1 MYILCTRS
9 SFSRHHPTL
18 ALKQIKIKPNASL
31 DANQQKAKL
40 NKQSKRTE
48 LFGDPFLLCYI
59 GCDLV
64 VFVFCFFFSCFW
76 QSDHALSFAGFV
88 VEAARISALTLFLCA
103 LSSPLDLA
111 KMLSRQNDMILYSKD
126 VLNSKT

>member
-1 MYILCTRS
+1 MHVVPSAIVI
-9 SFSRHHPTL
+9 RH
-18 ALKQIKIKPNASL
+18 IKINPRASL

-59 GCDLV
+59 GRDFV
-64 VFVFCFFFSCFW
+64 VFFLN
-76 QSDHALSFAGFV
+76 ALFRCGIV
-88 VEAARISALTLFLCA
+88 VEAARIALTLFLCA

-111 KMLSRQNDMILYSKD
+111 KMLSRQNDMVLYSKD